1 MSVAMSETA
10 ADNARRLLALAVGAR
25 LQVMQTLMEA
35 DVTAACGPRSGHNP
49 ARSAMRHGREAGS
62 VSLGGRRV
70 SVTRPRVRAIDGTGQ
85 LAVPSYE
92 L

>member
-1 MSVAMSETA
+1 
-10 ADNARRLLALAVGAR
+10 
-25 LQVMQTLMEA
+25 
-35 DVTAACGPRSGHNP
+35 
-49 ARSAMRHGREAGS
+49 
-62 VSLGGRRV
+62 V

>member
-1 MSVAMSETA
+1 MSETA

-35 DVTAACGPRSGHNP
+35 DVTAACGPRSEHNP